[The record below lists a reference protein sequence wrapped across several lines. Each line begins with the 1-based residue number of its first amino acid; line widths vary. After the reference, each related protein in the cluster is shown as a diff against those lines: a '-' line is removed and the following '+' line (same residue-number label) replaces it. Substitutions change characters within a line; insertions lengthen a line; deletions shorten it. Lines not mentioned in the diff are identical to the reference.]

1 MELCSGDGACT
12 YLEDPVDGSR
22 VPPYWRKVAA
32 MRVCLAQQA
41 TRCDACLYIDTDAV
55 LNVRRWRGLM
65 DVRRLL
71 GEGHFAFAPDMISVP
86 NRLNA
91 GVFAARNSSR
101 AAAILDSWWFA
112 LPRDA
117 WTREEPS
124 GTWRCRDDE
133 GGSSGG
139 EQTASMQAPQA
150 GDCLFAGRRY
160 EQGVFNR
167 EVLHAY
173 EDDLHEV
180 SPVVWN
186 NYNNRAC
193 DAGRIKHFMGVFGTW
208 MDTSSA
214 APFDPERDGKQ
225 NRIAEYLEV
234 CVRNT
239 SAAFREHAEVPPG
252 EQSPSGAA
260 ADVDH
265 TAAGMQLAESGDL
278 GGALDAFRA
287 AVAATPGA
295 EWVWDNLA
303 SCLGERFLPDRVH
316 DESNAEL
323 SRSFRAVA
331 ERMRRSGAP
340 PSDAEIAAAR
350 GRAHWGGEEWARV
363 LARLRKERT
372 PKRRPPHTSRTK
384 GSKEEL

>member
-1 MELCSGDGACT
+1 MELGALGELVALNMELCSGDGACT

-234 CVRNT
+234 
-239 SAAFREHAEVPPG
+239 SA
-252 EQSPSGAA
+252 
-260 ADVDH
+260 
-265 TAAGMQLAESGDL
+265 
-278 GGALDAFRA
+278 RA
-287 AVAATPGA
+287 RT
-295 EWVWDNLA
+295 
-303 SCLGERFLPDRVH
+303 
-316 DESNAEL
+316 
-323 SRSFRAVA
+323 RAV
-331 ERMRRSGAP
+331 
-340 PSDAEIAAAR
+340 SDALGVA
-350 GRAHWGGEEWARV
+350 
-363 LARLRKERT
+363 LARLGAGVRAQHLRRVSRARRGAAGRTIALRRGGGCGSHGSRDAARRKWRFG
-372 PKRRPPHTSRTK
+372 RRARRVPCRRGRHARR
-384 GSKEEL
+384 